1 VNKKLIPKFAIILV
15 IIVSFLFTGVVFA
28 ESVQQDILEDKVYI
42 IPVKGVI
49 DPGLSN
55 FIQRGIRE
63 AEGNKA
69 HAIVFEINTPGGL
82 IDASIQIS
90 ESILDTKIPTI
101 ALVKNEAV
109 SAGVLITISCDKV
122 FMIYG
127 STIGAAEPRPKEEK
141 IVSYWTS
148 KLEGVAERKGRN
160 KEIIAA
166 MADADIE
173 IPGVIEKGKLLSL
186 TASQAKEHN
195 IADELVDSRKEML
208 ENMDLEDKN
217 IIELTPSLAEKL
229 AGLVTNPYISP
240 LLLTIGFVGIIT
252 EILTL
257 GFGLPGAVGIIS
269 LALYFGGHML
279 AGLAGFEA
287 LAFFLVGIVLLII
300 EAFIP
305 GFGVFGILGISGI
318 IASILAASTSI
329 HQAIISIIV
338 SFVGSIIILYLI
350 FRYITKITF
359 LDKII
364 LTMKQEKDLGYKVSD
379 QNLDAI
385 VGHIGKTVTP
395 LRPSGII
402 VVENMRLDAITE
414 GEFVESNKKV
424 KIIKTEG
431 SKVVVSSEEE

>member
-1 VNKKLIPKFAIILV
+1 MNKKLIPKFAIILV

>member
-385 VGHIGKTVTP
+385 VGHIG
-395 LRPSGII
+395 
-402 VVENMRLDAITE
+402 
-414 GEFVESNKKV
+414 
-424 KIIKTEG
+424 
-431 SKVVVSSEEE
+431 

>member
-1 VNKKLIPKFAIILV
+1 MNKKLIPKFAIILV

-269 LALYFGGHML
+269 LALYVGGQML

>member
-1 VNKKLIPKFAIILV
+1 
-15 IIVSFLFTGVVFA
+15 
-28 ESVQQDILEDKVYI
+28 
-42 IPVKGVI
+42 
-49 DPGLSN
+49 
-55 FIQRGIRE
+55 
-63 AEGNKA
+63 
-69 HAIVFEINTPGGL
+69 
-82 IDASIQIS
+82 
-90 ESILDTKIPTI
+90 
-101 ALVKNEAV
+101 
-109 SAGVLITISCDKV
+109 
-122 FMIYG
+122 
-127 STIGAAEPRPKEEK
+127 
-141 IVSYWTS
+141 
-148 KLEGVAERKGRN
+148 
-160 KEIIAA
+160 
-166 MADADIE
+166 MADADI
-173 IPGVIEKGKLLSL
+173 GSRSDRKGKLLSL
-186 TASQAKEHN
+186 TASQTKKHN

-359 LDKII
+359 LI
-364 LTMKQEKDLGYKVSD
+364 
-379 QNLDAI
+379 
-385 VGHIGKTVTP
+385 
-395 LRPSGII
+395 
-402 VVENMRLDAITE
+402 RLY
-414 GEFVESNKKV
+414 
-424 KIIKTEG
+424 
-431 SKVVVSSEEE
+431 